1 MVKEPTREELNAR
14 IRQLENRL
22 IEFDDVKT
30 ALGELE
36 EKYNALVENANDA
49 IFVLQDGRVR
59 LANSRAL
66 EIGGVLAEELENIH
80 FAEYLHP
87 EEKEKVLDRYQK
99 RLKGEKVLNMY
110 PFRMINRQGEVV
122 WVEVNAVLIE
132 WQGRPATL
140 NIVRDITS
148 QKLFENQYFQTDS
161 LATVRTL
168 AGGMAHGFNNL
179 LMGIQA
185 SASVLAL
192 SIDKSDRLYEEL
204 ERIEGCV
211 DEAAG
216 LAKQLVGFA
225 QCGKY
230 NIRRLDLNRIA
241 EDVVSTLGRSN
252 KKIRINK
259 DYASHLWPVEGD
271 KGQIDQV
278 LMNILLNAW
287 QAITHKGDIT
297 IRTRNTTLQEMRVKT
312 RGIRPGK
319 YVKIS
324 IRDSGMGMDEM
335 ICKRVF
341 EPFFTTKEVGLNRGL
356 GLACAYGII
365 ANHNGMI
372 DVTSAKDIGST
383 FSILLP
389 AMEEIKKHAASSDRH

>member
-1 MVKEPTREELNAR
+1 MAKEPTCDELKAR
-14 IRQLENRL
+14 IRQLEDQL
-22 IEFDDVKT
+22 VEFDDVKT
-30 ALGELE
+30 AHIELK
-36 EKYNALVENANDA
+36 EKYRVLVENANDA
-49 IFVLQDGRVR
+49 IFVLQDGVVR

-66 EIGGVLAEELENIH
+66 EIGGVLAEELDSVH
-80 FAEYLHP
+80 FSEYLHP
-87 EEKEKVLDRYQK
+87 EEKEKVVGRYRK

-168 AGGMAHGFNNL
+168 AGGLAHGFNNL
-179 LMGIQA
+179 LMGIQG
-185 SASVLAL
+185 SASLLAL
-192 SIDKSDRLYEEL
+192 SIDKHDPLYQDL
-204 ERIEGCV
+204 ERIETCV
-211 DEAAG
+211 DQAAK

-230 NIRRLDLNRIA
+230 NVRQLDLNQIV
-241 EDVVSTLGRSN
+241 EEVVSTLGRGN
-252 KKIRINK
+252 KQIHIQK
-259 DYASHLWPVEGD
+259 DYASDLWPVEGD
-271 KGQIDQV
+271 QRQIDQV

-287 QAITHKGDIT
+287 QAIKIKGVIT
-297 IRTRNTTLQEMRVKT
+297 IKTCNTTLQEVRVQT
-312 RGIRPGK
+312 QGIRPGK
-319 YVKIS
+319 YIKIS
-324 IRDSGMGMDEM
+324 VQDSGMGMDET

-341 EPFFTTKEVGLNRGL
+341 EPFFTTKGAGLNRGL
-356 GLACAYGII
+356 GLACAYGIV

-372 DVTSAKDIGST
+372 DVTSAKNIGTT
-383 FSILLP
+383 FSVLLP
-389 AMEEIKKHAASSDRH
+389 VMKKTKKQPSSPDRD